1 MAGWPGLSG
10 GAHLVLRQPQGIV
23 QVLAVPRTRGC
34 TDDAQ
39 FGPQPPGDLVDT
51 RHADTVD
58 KGLRVGLLGLGE
70 QDVEAVRRGTGDA
83 IRLARV
89 VADDLTDATG
99 QPVGAPGWRQAQTD
113 HDDARRPPVASHA
126 GVLVAEGDIP
136 VRPGIEWHR
145 PEARRP
151 ETGRPGGLS
160 DAAPALRRRTV
171 EEGLDD
177 LTDAVVV
184 LFVGEHEALAA
195 IAARRARR
203 CWRRVVGQLGHGGP
217 PV

>member
-1 MAGWPGLSG
+1 
-10 GAHLVLRQPQGIV
+10 
-23 QVLAVPRTRGC
+23 
-34 TDDAQ
+34 
-39 FGPQPPGDLVDT
+39 
-51 RHADTVD
+51 
-58 KGLRVGLLGLGE
+58 
-70 QDVEAVRRGTGDA
+70 
-83 IRLARV
+83 
-89 VADDLTDATG
+89 
-99 QPVGAPGWRQAQTD
+99 
-113 HDDARRPPVASHA
+113 
-126 GVLVAEGDIP
+126 VAEGDIP

-177 LTDAVVV
+177 LAEAVVV

-195 IAARRARR
+195 IAARRAWR
-203 CWRRVVGQLGHGGP
+203 CWRRVVGQLGHGGQ